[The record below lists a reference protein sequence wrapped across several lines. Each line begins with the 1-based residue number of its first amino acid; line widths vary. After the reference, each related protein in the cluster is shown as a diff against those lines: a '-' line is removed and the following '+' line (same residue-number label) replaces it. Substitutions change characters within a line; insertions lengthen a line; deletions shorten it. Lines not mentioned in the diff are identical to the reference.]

1 VRPPLETTGLSK
13 RYGHLWALRDCTLA
27 LPAGRVAA
35 LVGPNGAGKSS
46 LMHLAVGLIR
56 PDSGTIRVLGG
67 PVANNTEVLARV
79 GFVAQE
85 TPLFRDFKV
94 SEMLALGAHLNPR
107 FDAAHA
113 RGRLKALG
121 IPLDRRTREL
131 SGGQRAQVA
140 LTLALA
146 KRPELLLL
154 DEPVASLDPLARRE
168 FLQTLMG
175 AVAEDGTTV
184 LLSSHLVGDLER
196 VCDYLIVL
204 HSARVQVAGDVDAL
218 LAEHRVLIGPA
229 QEPSKMD
236 RIAGVA
242 AVVQESHLEKQTTLM
257 VRANAPILDPKWTV
271 SEVTLEDM
279 VLAYL
284 ANSGAGHL
292 PGPSR
297 MQTGVRA

>member
-1 VRPPLETTGLSK
+1 MRPPLETTGLSK